1 MSHRGTNLAYAILIV
16 ASIVSTTAY
25 CQIVRVDTDHAT
37 NSFIP
42 NQSLGAGIDRMPAAA
57 VAKYFGEPPL
67 PAVLAAGWQPVTYR
81 QNTELAVEAWHWNP
95 QGTWSDPSGK
105 GYFTGERDAHRYH
118 QAFLRLPAA
127 SSRFH
132 PQ

>member
-25 CQIVRVDTDHAT
+25 SQTVRVDTDHAT

-57 VAKYFGEPPL
+57 VAKYFDQPAL
-67 PAVLAAGWQPVTYR
+67 PAVLAADGNR
-81 QNTELAVEAWHWNP
+81 
-95 QGTWSDPSGK
+95 
-105 GYFTGERDAHRYH
+105 
-118 QAFLRLPAA
+118 
-127 SSRFH
+127 
-132 PQ
+132 